1 MSCPICDKEDER
13 PQKVYKTDRGTIR
26 EWECPVCHIS
36 YHTKEEYYMVENP
49 SELPEPLGD

>member
-13 PQKVYKTDRGTIR
+13 PQKVYKTERGTIR
-26 EWECPVCHIS
+26 EWECPVCRVT

-49 SELPEPLGD
+49 KELPEPLGD